1 VNLAIYVLIYTY
13 INAKINDFM
22 ETLMTNVMGVL
33 GGVALVLATIWIMIQ
48 GYRIITGQSRD
59 SMIGFTVNAMRV
71 MLIITAAT
79 TLGIFGPNVHDL
91 FTQTLPND
99 LNQVFTGDNSSIND
113 SINKNLSLTVLAMSA
128 IDVVQS
134 APGDVQTENAKAR
147 ASDFAIFGTISP
159 PMTAGAMLLMYN
171 LAIALVVGLG
181 PLFILCLIFEQ
192 TKGLFQ
198 TWLMYGI
205 GTLFA
210 MAMLS
215 FVTSLV
221 LQVTARAAAALWAS
235 DLINSMM
242 GTNSEGIT
250 TASMEQGGIG
260 LLMSVLIIS
269 APPMAAMFFRGT
281 LGSFSPYSPFQ
292 PGVANHPGPQGQP
305 PGSYGGG
312 SGYAPPVN
320 NQQISGNQTT
330 NTSAYGNH
338 GLSMNSQ
345 QTAPINSGS
354 LNPNPQ
360 YPNAPV
366 PPPSNR

>member
-1 VNLAIYVLIYTY
+1 MPTADQFVSFDDMSRGRYASFMHSNASNYRGRHYV
-13 INAKINDFM
+13 M
-22 ETLMTNVMGVL
+22 
-33 GGVALVLATIWIMIQ
+33 
-48 GYRIITGQSRD
+48 
-59 SMIGFTVNAMRV
+59 
-71 MLIITAAT
+71 
-79 TLGIFGPNVHDL
+79 
-91 FTQTLPND
+91 
-99 LNQVFTGDNSSIND
+99 
-113 SINKNLSLTVLAMSA
+113 
-128 IDVVQS
+128 
-134 APGDVQTENAKAR
+134 
-147 ASDFAIFGTISP
+147 
-159 PMTAGAMLLMYN
+159 
-171 LAIALVVGLG
+171 
-181 PLFILCLIFEQ
+181 FEQ

-312 SGYAPPVN
+312 SGYASPVN

>member
-1 VNLAIYVLIYTY
+1 MPALCIQMRQIT
-13 INAKINDFM
+13 
-22 ETLMTNVMGVL
+22 
-33 GGVALVLATIWIMIQ
+33 VA
-48 GYRIITGQSRD
+48 
-59 SMIGFTVNAMRV
+59 
-71 MLIITAAT
+71 
-79 TLGIFGPNVHDL
+79 
-91 FTQTLPND
+91 
-99 LNQVFTGDNSSIND
+99 
-113 SINKNLSLTVLAMSA
+113 
-128 IDVVQS
+128 
-134 APGDVQTENAKAR
+134 
-147 ASDFAIFGTISP
+147 
-159 PMTAGAMLLMYN
+159 
-171 LAIALVVGLG
+171 
-181 PLFILCLIFEQ
+181 
-192 TKGLFQ
+192 
-198 TWLMYGI
+198 

-305 PGSYGGG
+305 PGTYGGG
-312 SGYAPPVN
+312 GAYAPPVN
-320 NQQISGNQTT
+320 TAQNNYGTGGQGAQAFNSPGLTMQRQPS
-330 NTSAYGNH
+330 TSA
-338 GLSMNSQ
+338 
-345 QTAPINSGS
+345 ASGM
-354 LNPNPQ
+354 NPNPQ
-360 YPNAPV
+360 NPNAPV

>member
-1 VNLAIYVLIYTY
+1 MPTADQFVSFDDMSRGRYASFMHSNASNYCGRHYV
-13 INAKINDFM
+13 
-22 ETLMTNVMGVL
+22 
-33 GGVALVLATIWIMIQ
+33 
-48 GYRIITGQSRD
+48 
-59 SMIGFTVNAMRV
+59 
-71 MLIITAAT
+71 
-79 TLGIFGPNVHDL
+79 
-91 FTQTLPND
+91 
-99 LNQVFTGDNSSIND
+99 
-113 SINKNLSLTVLAMSA
+113 
-128 IDVVQS
+128 
-134 APGDVQTENAKAR
+134 
-147 ASDFAIFGTISP
+147 
-159 PMTAGAMLLMYN
+159 
-171 LAIALVVGLG
+171 
-181 PLFILCLIFEQ
+181 IFEQ

-221 LQVTARAAAALWAS
+221 LQVTAREAAALWAS
-235 DLINSMM
+235 DLITSMM

-305 PGSYGGG
+305 PGSYSGGG
-312 SGYAPPVN
+312 GNAPSQASAGQFDAGRQMGNAGFNSSNTGLPRPQIASAN
-320 NQQISGNQTT
+320 TGMNQ
-330 NTSAYGNH
+330 
-338 GLSMNSQ
+338 
-345 QTAPINSGS
+345 
-354 LNPNPQ
+354 NPQ

-366 PPPSNR
+366 PPPSNNLGSPP